1 MVKRS
6 SVFKK
11 LFTSHLLILFLSFL
25 IFAIVLNTL
34 IHHEMLSRYNRTFE
48 HQINQIQ
55 DFFESASEVGMSDDE
70 LHHSLEFNMDQ
81 ENRQILLF
89 DTEGRALFH
98 PGFLQE
104 QGLSSNIVDQ
114 ALSGEETVSER
125 LLGKRKEISYVMAS
139 KINIPSLSQ
148 EPQAIVMVFHEFDRE
163 SRQIIWINFLT
174 ALIALVITA
183 MIIYYTSRKITD
195 PLTNMNHSAL
205 QFAKG
210 DFSHRVN
217 VKTTDEI
224 GQLGNTLNHM
234 AKELGSLDQL
244 RKDFVANVSHDLRT
258 PLTSIRGFLGAM
270 LDGTIPRA
278 KEKHYLTIMHHETDR
293 LMKLVNDLLSTAS
306 LEAGNWELDRKVYNV
321 TEQLRIILAKLEPE
335 TSKREMEIQFDT
347 GKKDVYIYADSERME
362 QVFINLVQNAIQ
374 YSSYGSKIGILV
386 KEQKNVVQIN
396 ISDQGLGMSED
407 ELANIWERFYK
418 SDKAR
423 SQKVGTGIGLS
434 IVKQILDLHN
444 ATIIVE
450 SNVGQGTTFT
460 LTIAKEKQ

>member
-55 DFFESASEVGMSDDE
+55 DFFERANEVGMSDDE

-89 DTEGRALFH
+89 DSEGRALFH

-125 LLGKRKEISYVMAS
+125 LLGKREEISYVMAS

-306 LEAGNWELDRKVYNV
+306 LEAGNWELDCKAYNV

-423 SQKVGTGIGLS
+423 TQKVGTGIGLS